1 MADSKLLPPAKRTN
15 LGAQLKP
22 FAEQGEL
29 RLQQC
34 SSCQQFVYPPR
45 EVCGHCL
52 SGDLSWEVC
61 PAEGQVLARVDLHNS
76 FEPFYA
82 AQLPWVLLSV
92 KLDAGPVVYA
102 HSSSH
107 SGLEDSGSEVE
118 TLEIEALEIESI
130 ANSGDRVELTLQL
143 DEAAA
148 PVFVAQP
155 LK

>member
-1 MADSKLLPPAKRTN
+1 MVDSKRLPPAKRTN

-82 AQLPWVLLSV
+82 EQLPWVLLSV

-107 SGLEDSGSEVE
+107 AGLEGSGSEVE
-118 TLEIEALEIESI
+118 ALEIKSI
-130 ANSGDRVELTLQL
+130 ANSGDRVELSLQL
-143 DEAAA
+143 DEAEA
-148 PVFVAQP
+148 PVFVARP

>member
-1 MADSKLLPPAKRTN
+1 MADSKQMPPAKRTN

-34 SSCQQFVYPPR
+34 LSCQQFVYPPR

-52 SGDLSWEVC
+52 SGELSWEAC

-82 AQLPWVLLSV
+82 EQLPWVLLSV

-107 SGLEDSGSEVE
+107 AGLEDSGLEV
-118 TLEIEALEIESI
+118 EALEIESK
-130 ANSGDRVELTLQL
+130 ANSGDRVTLSLQL
-143 DEAAA
+143 DEAEA